1 MAELFNADLATPVS
15 KRFEVIR
22 RPAGSPEAKSAT
34 LFVTLQRQQSYKSLA
49 PCVNIGIF
57 TFKA

>member
-1 MAELFNADLATPVS
+1 MAELFNADFVAPVS

-34 LFVTLQRQQSYKSLA
+34 LFVTLQRQQFYKNLA
-49 PCVNIGIF
+49 SCINIGIF